1 MTVFVG
7 VCFWGDKGPPQ
18 KKSDPRNLKHL
29 FFCSAFFVLLR
40 FFFFNIVCVV
50 CFFSHLLDKEIAILP
65 KTNQSGFE
73 TQRLGQVE
81 ISMSFL
87 GSEGLIL
94 AYFEGQTCC

>member
-1 MTVFVG
+1 M
-7 VCFWGDKGPPQ
+7 CFYFP
-18 KKSDPRNLKHL
+18 
-29 FFCSAFFVLLR
+29 
-40 FFFFNIVCVV
+40 
-50 CFFSHLLDKEIAILP
+50 HLLDKEIAILP

-94 AYFEGQTCC
+94 AYFAAQTCC

>member
-1 MTVFVG
+1 M
-7 VCFWGDKGPPQ
+7 
-18 KKSDPRNLKHL
+18 
-29 FFCSAFFVLLR
+29 
-40 FFFFNIVCVV
+40 CVV